1 MGDYSNFEWYEYI
14 GDKPTA
20 WEGHLLWAYS
30 ELPKINPKTVVEL
43 GVHWG
48 HSLFTMA
55 ESCQD
60 HGTDT
65 VLYGIDHWQ
74 GDEHAGKFTDE
85 VYETAK
91 ACSKLYDNVKLI
103 KKTFNDAWE
112 EWDKDIDLLHIDGRH
127 LYKDIEEDFNNWAPH
142 VKNGGYV
149 WLHDTQV
156 RERDFGIYKYF
167 AKLKKDYP
175 EWDFDER
182 VTSNGLGI
190 IRIYK

>member
-1 MGDYSNFEWYEYI
+1 MGNFDNFEWYQYI

-30 ELPKINPKTVVEL
+30 EIPKINPKTIVEL

-48 HSLFTMA
+48 HSLFMMA

-60 HGTDT
+60 HGTGT
-65 VLYGIDHWQ
+65 KLYGIDHWE

-91 ACSKLYDNVKLI
+91 ECSKLYDNVKLI
-103 KKTFNDAWE
+103 KETFNDANYTWS
-112 EWDKDIDLLHIDGRH
+112 KDIDLLHIDGRH
-127 LYKDIEEDFNNWAPH
+127 LYKDIIEDFENWEPF
-142 VKNGGYV
+142 VKDGGYI

-156 RERDFGIYKYF
+156 RERNFGIGHFWSDIQKEH
-167 AKLKKDYP
+167 P
-175 EWDFDER
+175 EWEFKER
-182 VTSNGLGI
+182 FNSNGLGI
-190 IRIYK
+190 IRICR